1 MYGDGAQNYRL
12 ASRYAKVSEMSK
24 NPFGPESVGDL
35 PARLRV
41 FPLPSATLLPGTELP
56 LNIFEPRYL
65 NMTLD
70 ALAGSRMV
78 GMVQPQVVQ
87 ADAHTP
93 ALYDIGCAG
102 RITSFAESADGRLLI
117 TLRGVCRFRLG
128 EELDQQR
135 GYRSVVPSWL
145 EFATDLDP
153 ISALE
158 TTIGELQGGLQ
169 DYLRARAVRVDW
181 TGLSQ
186 ISPAQAIDVLAM
198 NLPFSVAQKQ
208 VLVEAKDT
216 AARWQVLLSIA
227 RMLPASSVIQPGAT
241 RH

>member
-1 MYGDGAQNYRL
+1 M
-12 ASRYAKVSEMSK
+12 SE
-24 NPFGPESVGDL
+24 NPFDPESVDEL

-41 FPLPSATLLPGTELP
+41 FPLPSATLLPGIELP

-70 ALAGSRMV
+70 ALSDSRMI

-87 ADAHTP
+87 EQAHTP
-93 ALYDIGCAG
+93 VLYDVGCAG
-102 RITSFAESADGRLLI
+102 RITSFAETADGRLMI
-117 TLRGVCRFRLG
+117 TLRGLCRFRLG
-128 EELDQQR
+128 EELDLQR

-145 EFATDLDP
+145 EFANDLDP
-153 ISALE
+153 VSPLE

-169 DYLRARAVRVDW
+169 EYLRAREVRVDW
-181 TGLSQ
+181 AGLGQ
-186 ISPAQAIDVLAM
+186 ISPAQAIDFLAM
-198 NLPFSVAQKQ
+198 NLPFSAEEKQ
-208 VLVEAKDT
+208 ALVEAKDS

-227 RMLPASSVIQPGAT
+227 RMLSPSSALPPPGAT